1 MTTTS
6 AASPASTGSRPAD
19 RTRAAVTER
28 SGRATYRACVP
39 DVLDWR
45 VTRLAETDS
54 TNRVVLDL
62 ARAGEPEGAV
72 VVADHQTAGRG
83 RLGRSW
89 VAPPRASL
97 LVTVLLRPTIAV
109 ADAHLVTIAGALAA
123 ADACAEVAGVRPALK
138 WPNDLV
144 VERDGETRKL
154 AGLLAESVMRHDR
167 VEAVALGMG
176 LNVRWP
182 SALPDELAPIATAL
196 NHVCG
201 RDVDRDA
208 VLDAWLGSLA
218 ERYRR
223 LTAPGGTDALL
234 AAYRVACATLG
245 RAVRVELAEESFVG
259 TAADLTR
266 EGHLVVDADGGRR
279 AVAAGDVVHLRPA

>member
-1 MTTTS
+1 M
-6 AASPASTGSRPAD
+6 
-19 RTRAAVTER
+19 
-28 SGRATYRACVP
+28 SG
-39 DVLDWR
+39 VLDWR

-83 RLGRSW
+83 RLGRTW
-89 VAPPRASL
+89 VAPPGASL
-97 LVTVLLRPTIAV
+97 LVTVLLRPTIA
-109 ADAHLVTIAGALAA
+109 AAHLVTIAGAQAA
-123 ADACAEVAGVRPALK
+123 ADACAEVAGVRPSLK

-144 VERDGETRKL
+144 IERDGETRKL
-154 AGLLAESVMRHDR
+154 AGLLAESVVRQDR
-167 VEAVALGMG
+167 IDALALGMG

-182 SALPDELAPIATAL
+182 SPLPAELAPIATAL
-196 NHVCG
+196 NHECG
-201 RDVDRDA
+201 CDVDRDA

-234 AAYRVACATLG
+234 AAYRVACVTLG
-245 RAVRVELAEESFVG
+245 RAVRVELAGEAVHG
-259 TAADLTR
+259 TAVDLTR
-266 EGHLVVDADGGRR
+266 EGHLVLDTGGGRR
-279 AVAAGDVVHLRPA
+279 TVAAGDVVHLRPA

>member
-1 MTTTS
+1 ML
-6 AASPASTGSRPAD
+6 PAP
-19 RTRAAVTER
+19 
-28 SGRATYRACVP
+28 SGPKRATYGSPVP
-39 DVLDWR
+39 GVTDWR

-89 VAPPRASL
+89 VAPPGASL
-97 LVTVLLRPTIAV
+97 LVTVLLRPTIAG

-123 ADACAEVAGVRPALK
+123 ADACAEVAAVRPALK

-144 VERDGETRKL
+144 FERDGETRKV
-154 AGLLAESVMRHDR
+154 AGLLAESVVRHDR
-167 VEAVALGMG
+167 IDAIALGMG
-176 LNVRWP
+176 LNVQWP
-182 SALPDELAPIATAL
+182 SPLPEELATIATAL
-196 NHVCG
+196 NHECG
-201 RDVDRDA
+201 RDVGRDA
-208 VLDAWLGSLA
+208 VLDAWLASLA

-223 LTAPGGTDALL
+223 LTAPGGADALL

-245 RAVRVELAEESFVG
+245 RAVRVELAGETFVG
-259 TAADLTR
+259 TAVDLTR
-266 EGHLVVDADGGRR
+266 EGHLVVDTDAGRR
-279 AVAAGDVVHLRPA
+279 TVAAGDVVHLRPV